1 MIKSFRGQLAD
12 GAVQNIRLSTKDGLT
27 GYKIV
32 KFELMPTAPGTA
44 HVESVVKVFT
54 TNTNETGAARTAS
67 GTVNFDDPTLVAVN
81 YFIDNPGTNVPT
93 SVATII
99 DTMTF
104 NQDITI
110 THEEVNGTASINYL
124 LELEQVKLSHD
135 EAAVATLKD
144 MRAGPDTNFGS

>member
-1 MIKSFRGQLAD
+1 MIKSFRGKLAD
-12 GAVQNIRLSTKDGLT
+12 GEVQQIRLSTRDGLL

-54 TNTNETGAARTAS
+54 TNTDTTGAIRTAS
-67 GTVNFDDPTLVAVN
+67 ATVDFSDPTLVAVN

-110 THEEVNGTASINYL
+110 THEEVNGSEGINYL
-124 LELEQVKLSHD
+124 LELEQVKLSKD
-135 EAAVATLKD
+135 EATVATLKD
-144 MRAGPDTNFGS
+144 MRAGPDTNFGP